1 MSVTDEKGRT
11 TGATNLSNRV
21 SVRLTLYQDV
31 FNDI

>member
-11 TGATNLSNRV
+11 TGATNSSSRV
-21 SVRLTLYQDV
+21 SVCLTLYQDV